1 MIVNKINAAFN
12 YYRYALNRFWKLFG
26 SLAACFTVS
35 SSSLLALPK
44 VKEVARGN
52 AHIEGNQS
60 NHLRITAS
68 DKAII
73 NYESFN
79 IAENQQVTFIQP
91 KSSSAVLNRVQG
103 GNPSSLMGRLN

>member
-1 MIVNKINAAFN
+1 M
-12 YYRYALNRFWKLFG
+12 NRLFT
-26 SLAACFTVS
+26 LLRFAVAYFLL
-35 SSSLLALPK
+35 SSSLLSALPQ
-44 VKEVARGN
+44 VREVVSGEAR
-52 AHIEGNQS
+52 IEGNHS
-60 NHLRITAS
+60 NHLRITTS

-103 GNPSSLMGRLN
+103 RDPSSLMGQLHAN